1 MISTVV
7 APAVGSVAV
16 GNGWCVGIG
25 CDEGVA
31 DNVGLV
37 VAGVT
42 GEVVPQ
48 AAAATDQ
55 ASKDPMKSAFH
66 EHVIP
71 KN

>member
-1 MISTVV
+1 MISSVV
-7 APAVGSVAV
+7 APAVGGVAV
-16 GNGWCVGIG
+16 GNGWCVGFG

-37 VAGVT
+37 VAAVPGA
-42 GEVVPQ
+42 VVPQ
-48 AAAATDQ
+48 AVANTDQ

-71 KN
+71 KI

>member
-1 MISTVV
+1 MISSVV
-7 APAVGSVAV
+7 APAV

-37 VAGVT
+37 VAAVPGA
-42 GEVVPQ
+42 VVPQ
-48 AAAATDQ
+48 AVANTDQ

-71 KN
+71 KI